1 MRYTTRRSKGSRPS
15 QGAGSFWLSFS
26 DLMSALLLIFVLV
39 MFYSVYHTWTCWRS
53 RRRS

>member
-26 DLMSALLLIFVLV
+26 DLMSALLLI
-39 MFYSVYHTWTCWRS
+39 SCW
-53 RRRS
+53 